1 VTNWRFVEAA
11 QFGTHS
17 YRTLSI
23 FTAVSVNQAVD
34 FAFIYVAVNIFH
46 LGNHRCT

>member
-1 VTNWRFVEAA
+1 
-11 QFGTHS
+11 
-17 YRTLSI
+17 
-23 FTAVSVNQAVD
+23 VD